1 MALPNKPHKAKT
13 YLSGLAK
20 LSRPLE
26 VMASMA
32 SVSASGTASHHFMG
46 SEIDDIRDKV
56 SLSPS
61 VLAETLDMVYSS
73 PPSVSKTLIDGKYQN
88 VYTYKGDA
96 HGEASFVS
104 MSKKVDIPVILETA
118 KKIADYADRNGTMK
132 ETPDGFLAEVETNDY
147 LRYLGYTP
155 KANGGFGIKDK
166 RKVWGDLK
174 QVFETP
180 VKRAVRFKSG
190 DKVETLVFEAPIIQ
204 YAVIFEGD
212 DTKRALALNSDKPPT
227 TFLVGIVPAVA
238 KQMTGF
244 KDISGQY
251 FHPSLAV
258 EPRRKAK
265 DYKHEIT
272 GYKLALSNRLFM
284 LFRQAVKPIRR
295 YSVKDLTEV
304 IGGRDRD
311 RVRKLVKALNTFEK
325 RGEITAWGFCNSRN
339 KTYNKTETKA
349 KMVIIDHQDTPVFNK
364 NISLFKSKKSDLAKM
379 REEVKRLNREQK
391 KTNRKVSKIE
401 KEL

>member
-132 ETPDGFLAEVETNDY
+132 ETPGGFLAEVETNDY
-147 LRYLGYTP
+147 LEYLGYTP

-174 QVFETP
+174 QVFKTP

-190 DKVETLVFEAPIIQ
+190 DKVKTLVFEAPIIQ
-204 YAVIFEGD
+204 YAVVYEGD
-212 DTKRALALNSDKPPT
+212 DTKKALALNSDNPPT
-227 TFLVGIVPAVA
+227 TFLVGIVSAVA
-238 KQMTGF
+238 RQMTGF
-244 KDISGQY
+244 KDGGLY
-251 FHPSLAV
+251 FHRSLAP

-265 DYKHEIT
+265 DYKYDFT
-272 GYKLALSNRLFM
+272 GYKLAVSNRLFG
-284 LFRQAVKPIRR
+284 V
-295 YSVKDLTEV
+295 
-304 IGGRDRD
+304 
-311 RVRKLVKALNTFEK
+311 
-325 RGEITAWGFCNSRN
+325 
-339 KTYNKTETKA
+339 
-349 KMVIIDHQDTPVFNK
+349 
-364 NISLFKSKKSDLAKM
+364 LFKKK
-379 REEVKRLNREQK
+379 
-391 KTNRKVSKIE
+391 
-401 KEL
+401 